1 MLPVD
6 SSNIYDSVFKTMV
19 HKTPKLLIPLI
30 NEAFG
35 RRYEIDEPIVQFSE
49 EHEGPL
55 GTNISDSVFRIED
68 MVYHLECQSTH
79 DASMVVRMI
88 EYDFSI
94 ALQETLEKGAPY
106 RMKFPSS
113 CVLLLRHTSKTP
125 DYLDMEVE
133 MPDNAPFHY
142 RTRVYKAQLV
152 SEDEMF
158 RKRLLILLPF
168 YLMRYEKELSSMDAD
183 SESASALLRE
193 CREIRMRLADLTLLQ
208 GDELL
213 YRQIT
218 ELIIKVS
225 DHLLAANEPLNRK
238 VRPAM
243 GGEILELMDDKIERL
258 NNEKKRSR
266 EEGIQEG
273 IQRGIQKGINQERAE
288 SAKKM
293 AQMEKNI
300 ADRMAACGIDQATID
315 QVLADTNAGTPNC
328 PMQGQDN

>member
-1 MLPVD
+1 MD

-30 NEAFG
+30 NEVFG
-35 RRYEIDEPIVQFSE
+35 RRYEIDVPIVQFNE

-55 GTNISDSVFRIED
+55 GTHISDSVFRIED

-94 ALQETLEKGAPY
+94 ALQEALEQGAPY

-113 CVLLLRHTSKTP
+113 CVLLLRHTSETP
-125 DYLDMEVE
+125 DYLEMEVE
-133 MPDNAPFHY
+133 MPDSEPFRYH
-142 RTRVYKAQLV
+142 TRIYKTQLV
-152 SEDEMF
+152 SEEEIF
-158 RKRLLILLPF
+158 RRRLLILLPF
-168 YLMRYEKELSSMDAD
+168 YLMRYEKELSSLDA
-183 SESASALLRE
+183 ESDAAAALIRE

-218 ELIIKVS
+218 ELIIRVS

-243 GGEILELMDDKIERL
+243 GGEVLELMDDKIER
-258 NNEKKRSR
+258 SR
-266 EEGIQEG
+266 KEGIQEG
-273 IQRGIQKGINQERAE
+273 IALGRQEGVALGRQEGVALGRQEGFERAE
-288 SAKKM
+288 SILAE
-293 AQMEKNI
+293 Q
-300 ADRMAACGIDQATID
+300 MAALGIDQAVID
-315 QVLADTNAGTPNC
+315 RMMADAAAKISSQQE
-328 PMQGQDN
+328 QGN